1 MEILI
6 FFLLLAFFFWTIFA
20 FVLFIKSEKFPENRK
35 KFFLKKISEVKNFSD
50 NEKKILSYDKILDQ
64 LLNEK
69 KYSWTLWEKLK
80 KNWNIFLNVNEIW
93 FAHKLRNKIAHDI
106 HPNISEK
113 DFFKAE
119 KIFLRELK
127 NLLKN

>member
-6 FFLLLAFFFWTIFA
+6 FFLLLAFFFWTIFW
-20 FVLFIKSEKFPENRK
+20 FILFIKKQKFPEERK
-35 KFFLKKISEVKNFSD
+35 NFYLKKISEVKKFSD

-64 LLNEK
+64 LLSEK

-80 KNWNIFLNVNEIW
+80 KNSAIFLNINEIW

-113 DFFKAE
+113 DFLKWE

-127 NLLKN
+127 NLLK

>member
-1 MEILI
+1 METII
-6 FFLLLAFFFWTIFA
+6 FFLLLAFFFWTIFS
-20 FVLFIKSEKFPENRK
+20 FILFIKSEKFPEERK
-35 KFFLKKISEVKNFSD
+35 NFYLKKISEVKNFSD

-80 KNWNIFLNVNEIW
+80 KNSVIFENINELW

-106 HPNISEK
+106 HPNISQN
-113 DFFKAE
+113 DFEKAE
-119 KIFLRELK
+119 KIFQREIR
-127 NLLKN
+127 NLLK